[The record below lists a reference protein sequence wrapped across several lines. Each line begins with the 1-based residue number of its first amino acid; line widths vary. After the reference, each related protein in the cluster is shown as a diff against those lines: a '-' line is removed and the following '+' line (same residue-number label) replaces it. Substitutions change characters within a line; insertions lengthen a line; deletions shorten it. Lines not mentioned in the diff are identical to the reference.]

1 MSKLRSRKFWLAV
14 VGIVLPLIAD
24 ITKIEILRDETLI
37 ATTATIIA
45 YIAGEAAVDIKRA
58 GKHTEV

>member
-24 ITKIEILRDETLI
+24 VTKIEILRDETLI
-37 ATTATIIA
+37 AATATIIA
-45 YIAGEAAVDIKRA
+45 YIASEAAVDIKRA